1 MFNCCCD
8 GDDSHAAN
16 FFTSRSNFY
25 AGWNRTQIF
34 HQGPLFVC
42 LIPGQA
48 PSGFSGSG
56 NRKKLYFSK
65 HTHTYPGRDGCLT
78 EPHPTASYPSISPS
92 YLHVIRR
99 EGDPRREQNMADC
112 FLRHDDGV
120 LSCAQ
125 KSTLNSL
132 VCRSFHHMN
141 AICRCLL

>member
-8 GDDSHAAN
+8 GDESHAAN

-34 HQGPLFVC
+34 HQGPLLVC

-56 NRKKLYFSK
+56 DRKKLYFF
-65 HTHTYPGRDGCLT
+65 HTHTLILAV
-78 EPHPTASYPSISPS
+78 TAASLSRTPPLHLLNTPS

-112 FLRHDDGV
+112 FLRHYDGV
-120 LSCAQ
+120 LSRAQ
-125 KSTLNSL
+125 KSALNSL